1 MGLYKRKDS
10 QFYWMSFRVDGRR
23 ITESSKTRNKKLAEM
38 IYAKKLT
45 EITEGKWFGKVNIP
59 NVTMEEIFDR
69 YLKEISPNLSPTTDE
84 RNGQMVKNLR
94 AFFVNAFIKDVT
106 PSVVSRYKARRLEKR
121 YSKETILRELGLLRR
136 IFNIAI
142 EEWELCRENQNPVP
156 KVLRTLGKVDS
167 KRVRYLAP
175 GELERLMVASPSWLR
190 PIITIARHTGL
201 RRGNIMELT
210 WPQVDL
216 VRRIV
221 TIPRTKNGL
230 PIGIPLTQLATKTL
244 AELRKV
250 RYLHS
255 SFVFCDDNGAPH
267 TPGRATTAFRR
278 ACRTAEIEN
287 LRFHDLRHD
296 FASNLVQ
303 AGVDIHV
310 VKELLGHSDLRMTLR
325 YCHLAPENLR
335 SAVNVLDK
343 MEQDREK
350 ESSYVLATFA
360 NKNGSAIKLTR

>member
-10 QFYWMSFRVDGRR
+10 QFYWMSFRIDGRR
-23 ITESSKTRNKKLAEM
+23 ITESSKTRNKKQAEM

-45 EITEGKWFGKVNIP
+45 EINEGKWFDKVTIP
-59 NVTMEEIFDR
+59 NVTMEEVFDR
-69 YLKEISPNLSPTTDE
+69 YLKEVSPNLSPTTDA

-94 AFFVNAFIKDVT
+94 AFLGNNFIKDVT
-106 PSVVSRYKARRLEKR
+106 ASVVSRYKARILEKG

-142 EEWELCRENQNPVP
+142 EEWELCRENPVP

-167 KRVRYLAP
+167 KRVRYLVP
-175 GELERLMVASPSWLR
+175 GELERLMVASPSWLK

-201 RRGNIMELT
+201 RRSNIIELT
-210 WPQVDL
+210 WPQVDFA
-216 VRRIV
+216 RRIV
-221 TIPRTKNGL
+221 TVPRTKNGL
-230 PIGIPLTQLATKTL
+230 PIGIPLTELATKTL
-244 AELRKV
+244 AELQKV
-250 RYLHS
+250 RHLHS
-255 SFVFCDDNGAPH
+255 SFVFCDDKGVPH
-267 TPGRATTAFRR
+267 TPDRATTAFRR
-278 ACRTAEIEN
+278 ACQSAEIKN

-335 SAVNVLDK
+335 SAIGVLDAK
-343 MEQDREK
+343 EK
-350 ESSYVLATFA
+350 ESGYVLATFP